1 MCGIIVGTV
10 GKIVSILTT
19 SLAMFYRVIFV
30 WPEEGVMDKFRNHEG
45 SVSSSKMPEIF
56 LSINDF

>member
-1 MCGIIVGTV
+1 MELLHVGTV

-19 SLAMFYRVIFV
+19 SRAMFYRVIFSFGRKKV
-30 WPEEGVMDKFRNHEG
+30 LSKFRNHEG